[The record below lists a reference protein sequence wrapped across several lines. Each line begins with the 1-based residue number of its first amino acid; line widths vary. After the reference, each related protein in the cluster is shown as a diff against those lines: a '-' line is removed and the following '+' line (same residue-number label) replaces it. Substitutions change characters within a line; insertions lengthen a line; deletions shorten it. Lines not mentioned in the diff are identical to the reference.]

1 MTTTSKTKRTTT
13 TTTSRVLTVPSWR
26 SSLATAVVEEDL
38 IFLLFLFVD
47 NAGPPVSPERDTML
61 TFAAV
66 VAGMGLLLMGLGA
79 VIMADGVNHA
89 MNEYSKFVQS
99 LKPMLESMI
108 EAMPFGDK
116 TDPVPDYPPKDWFK
130 E

>member
-1 MTTTSKTKRTTT
+1 M
-13 TTTSRVLTVPSWR
+13 
-26 SSLATAVVEEDL
+26 
-38 IFLLFLFVD
+38 D

-66 VAGMGLLLMGLGA
+66 VAGLGLLLMGIGA

-89 MNEYSKFVQS
+89 MNEYSRFVQS
-99 LKPMLESMI
+99 LKPMLESMLK
-108 EAMPFGDK
+108 ASPFNG
-116 TDPVPDYPPKDWFK
+116 TTEPVPDYPPKDWFGEK